1 MGKNEKEYP
10 LSDELADMLGDSNE
24 TSETE
29 EKEETEETETPEE
42 GETSEETEEEEG
54 EEEEGEEIEDEV
66 AEGEGSEA
74 DQGQEEQEDE
84 DSSEKSDSPVKW
96 ENLSS
101 DLVEQNKQLQA
112 LVKNLVETQK
122 KPEEPEA
129 PPKAFHEEEIFT
141 EMAEELGLDDT
152 GLEKFKQFI
161 GAMTQRVTNDSV
173 QEAMRATPSAVQHT
187 MRTQQTLENV
197 RNDFY
202 EAHPALDAVKPFVS
216 QIAKQISEADPNKN
230 LETVLTETA
239 DQAYKSLGLSAKDI
253 AKQRKRIK
261 GKRASEGDEAGKRKK
276 PAFAK
281 ASGARKKAP
290 KLSREEQEMEDM
302 LALDEI

>member
-1 MGKNEKEYP
+1 MGKNDQENQ
-10 LSDELADMLGDSNE
+10 LSDELADMLGESDE

-29 EKEETEETETPEE
+29 ETKETEETEATEE
-42 GETSEETEEEEG
+42 GETSEEAEEEEG
-54 EEEEGEEIEDEV
+54 EEEEGEEPEDEV
-66 AEGEGSEA
+66 AEAEGSEA
-74 DQGQEEQEDE
+74 DQGQEEQDGEEEPVEGDA
-84 DSSEKSDSPVKW
+84 PVKW

-112 LVKNLVETQK
+112 LVKNLTEAQQK
-122 KPEEPEA
+122 PKEEEP

-161 GAMTQRVTNDSV
+161 GAMTQRVTNESV
-173 QEAMRATPSAVQHT
+173 QEAMRATPSAVQQT
-187 MRTQQTLENV
+187 MKTQQTLESV

-230 LETVLTETA
+230 LETVLSETA
-239 DQAYKSLGLSAKDI
+239 DQAYKSLGISAKDV

-290 KLSREEQEMEDM
+290 KLSKEEQEMEDM